1 MSSDPVAHLWERFR
15 PLVAQRLDLIE
26 AFLDGNPRVQREEA
40 QRAAHNLA
48 GSLGSYGRPEGS
60 ELARRIDLALS
71 SDPTDGPTDSDLQH
85 LIRRLKEIT
94 EV

>member
-1 MSSDPVAHLWERFR
+1 
-15 PLVAQRLDLIE
+15 VAQRLDLIE

-71 SDPTDGPTDSDLQH
+71 SDPTDGPADSDLQH